1 MARASTIEV
10 PLPTGVDP
18 THLDVELLKAAFS
31 SIVTLRYEASSEW
44 EAALHQLEAD
54 GWRVHWGLTW
64 HAEARR
70 DDDYEQASGR
80 TLDET
85 FAQLAQLARLDMVGH
100 CP

>member
-1 MARASTIEV
+1 MAGGSSIEV

-18 THLDVELLKAAFS
+18 TRLDVELLKAAFS
-31 SIVTLRYEASSEW
+31 AIVTLRYETSSKW
-44 EAALHQLEAD
+44 EAALHQLEED
-54 GWRVHWGLTW
+54 GWSVHWGLTW
-64 HAEARR
+64 HAEARKG
-70 DDDYEQASGR
+70 DDYEEASGK

>member
-1 MARASTIEV
+1 MARASCIEV
-10 PLPTGVDP
+10 PLPAGVAP
-18 THLDVELLKAAFS
+18 TRLDVELLKAALS
-31 SIVTLRYEASSEW
+31 AIVTLRAEASGEW
-44 EAALHQLEAD
+44 EAALHQLEGD

-64 HAEARR
+64 HAEARK

>member
-1 MARASTIEV
+1 MAGSSSIAV
-10 PLPTGVDP
+10 PLPTGVEP
-18 THLDVELLKAAFS
+18 TRLDLELLKAAFS
-31 SIVTLRYEASSEW
+31 AIVTLRYETSTDW
-44 EAALHQLEAD
+44 EATLHQLEAD

-64 HAEARR
+64 HAEAKRG
-70 DDDYEQASGR
+70 DDYEQVSGK